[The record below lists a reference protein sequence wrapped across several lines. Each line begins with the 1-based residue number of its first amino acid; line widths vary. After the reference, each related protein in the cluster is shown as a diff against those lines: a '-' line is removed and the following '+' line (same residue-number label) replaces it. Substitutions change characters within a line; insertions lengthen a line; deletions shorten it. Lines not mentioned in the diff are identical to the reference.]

1 MNNGEQEMNIEK
13 LANVFNMLNQ
23 MQISGYQNLR
33 LLTAAMQTLE
43 DIIRESQETAEQINW
58 EVNPSPF

>member
-1 MNNGEQEMNIEK
+1 MNIEK

-43 DIIRESQETAEQINW
+43 DIIRESQETAE
-58 EVNPSPF
+58 